1 MENKDKMDMEK
12 RYLLWLYKTTREA
25 FDRIER
31 KFTQLEIDRFIL
43 KELIKSDKDKKAR
56 RFIEEFNGYVRNKE
70 KEAVN
75 LKYKNKDFPA
85 IAGSRQRR
93 EKPEYSFLALKLKAI
108 EKAITSKLGK
118 AELRKIK
125 DIYTQEMLRRIIE
138 ERAVKAR

>member
-1 MENKDKMDMEK
+1 MEKKDKKDLEK
-12 RYLLWLYKTTREA
+12 RYLVWLYKTTREA

-56 RFIEEFNGYVRNKE
+56 RFIEEFNEYIRSKE

-75 LKYKNKDFPA
+75 LKYKNKDL
-85 IAGSRQRR
+85 
-93 EKPEYSFLALKLKAI
+93 KPDYRFLALKLRAI
-108 EKAITSKLGK
+108 EKAITRKLGK

-125 DIYTQEMLRRIIE
+125 EIYTQEMLRRIIE
-138 ERAVKAR
+138 ERAVKT